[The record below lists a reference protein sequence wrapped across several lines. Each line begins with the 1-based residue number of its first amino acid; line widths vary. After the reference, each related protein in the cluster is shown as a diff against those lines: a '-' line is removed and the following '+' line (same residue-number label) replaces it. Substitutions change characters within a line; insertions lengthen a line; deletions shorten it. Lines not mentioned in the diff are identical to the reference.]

1 MNGFQ
6 LPLIAMRG
14 TVVQINRRELIRR
27 PKYRLII
34 RIRRRRSTS
43 TQENRQTETEKQ
55 LRAAIAK
62 GCRWQGFGV
71 AFDARENTNRG
82 DACWVVCWNILTGI

>member
-34 RIRRRRSTS
+34 RIRRRCNN
-43 TQENRQTETEKQ
+43 QYLKEQT
-55 LRAAIAK
+55 
-62 GCRWQGFGV
+62 
-71 AFDARENTNRG
+71 G
-82 DACWVVCWNILTGI
+82 D